1 MEKQTNDLFHKY
13 KNINIISPF
22 KTLIK
27 INKTLYGTFCK
38 ELLVHYM
45 RLHQD

>member
-13 KNINIISPF
+13 KNMNIIFSF
-22 KTLIK
+22 INFR

-45 RLHQD
+45 RPHQD